1 MHGGQG
7 ERSIVQSGIRM
18 EYAGGPPVNTVPL
31 GRTLLSTPSPSPRH
45 RVMRLLASPPDAAQA
60 AASEIEAAGEWPA
73 VLRLCERWKVLP
85 AVAAR
90 LAALD
95 RSLPPAEADELR
107 RATAAQFIRTSLCLR
122 AGSEAMQRLHAAGMK
137 AAAFKGC
144 AVIALLHANARDRML
159 QDVDILIRADDLSAT
174 LTTLEANGYRR
185 DIASGSLADYIA
197 FVKNSPGAAG
207 NQAISLSN
215 PAGNH
220 LDLHWKLGHF
230 DTEAL
235 LGTARPV
242 RILNVETTVVRPAFG
257 LLLTVHHAVR
267 NDLIPDEIAR
277 DIIDCG
283 GWFRLLATDPQEL
296 SCALE
301 YARRWGLD
309 DAVHAVS
316 MIVQHFGGDSP
327 LPAAATG
334 RTAAALADLY
344 LRQLDSEPINS
355 DLPYLASPRAIG
367 QILSGALSGWRRYAG
382 LMREFEAANG
392 EESFTL
398 SERLKRLA
406 TAAWQLSP
414 AQWRQVRALARAK
427 ERLL

>member
-1 MHGGQG
+1 M
-7 ERSIVQSGIRM
+7 
-18 EYAGGPPVNTVPL
+18 A
-31 GRTLLSTPSPSPRH
+31 LSSSSLRY
-45 RVMRLLASPPDAAQA
+45 RVMRLLASPHDAALA
-60 AASEIEAAGEWPA
+60 AANEIEAAGEWPT
-73 VLRLCERWKVLP
+73 VLGLCERWKVLP

-90 LAALD
+90 LAALG

-107 RATAAQFIRTSLCLR
+107 RATAGQFIRTSLCLR
-122 AGSEAMQRLHAAGMK
+122 AGSEAMQRLHAVGIQG
-137 AAAFKGC
+137 AAFKGC
-144 AVIALLHANARDRML
+144 AVIALLHANTRDRLL
-159 QDVDILIRADDLSAT
+159 QDVDILIRADDLSAA
-174 LTTLEANGYRR
+174 LTTLEAHGYRR

-207 NQAISLSN
+207 NQAVSLSN

-235 LGTARPV
+235 LDTARPV
-242 RILNVETTVVRPAFG
+242 RLLNVETTVVRPAFG

-277 DIIDCG
+277 DILDCG
-283 GWFRLLATDPQEL
+283 GWFRLLAADPEEL

-309 DAVHAVS
+309 DAVHAAS
-316 MIVQHFGGDSP
+316 MIVQQFGGDSP
-327 LPAAATG
+327 LPVAPTG
-334 RTAAALADLY
+334 STAAALADLY
-344 LRQLDSEPINS
+344 LRQLNSERINS

-392 EESFTL
+392 EESITL

-406 TAAWQLSP
+406 TATWQLSP

-427 ERLL
+427 DRLL